1 MPGTIK
7 KMSHCCKYITINCNY
22 DNLKTVFCK
31 SLSIL
36 ILYNKQTDLRI
47 SLMYSDTGQR
57 CGKGGCD
64 AGDMLAGE
72 TIHISG
78 GRGVWDIR

>member
-1 MPGTIK
+1 MIILRLFFAIP
-7 KMSHCCKYITINCNY
+7 
-22 DNLKTVFCK
+22 
-31 SLSIL
+31 LSIF
-36 ILYNKQTDLRI
+36 ILYNKQIDLRI
-47 SLMYSDTGQR
+47 SLKYSDTGQR
-57 CGKGGCD
+57 CDKGGCD